1 MNNNSN
7 HGPLAGVRV
16 IDLTRYI
23 AGPYASQLLG
33 YLGAEVIKIEEPGT
47 GDPMRGI
54 SRFRQNG
61 LSAHFASGNAS
72 KKSVTLRLRSDEG
85 RRIFFEMLTHADV
98 VIENFR
104 PGVLARLGVDYPR
117 LREANPRIIFAS
129 ITGFG
134 QTGPWKAKAAYDLVA
149 QAAGGGMSLTGW
161 PGKPPVKMGVPIG
174 DLGAGVFAALA
185 VVSALYNR
193 QRTQLG
199 ESIDLSMLDVQLSL
213 LNYHAH
219 YFWASGKSP
228 EPEGDGHPNVVPYQS
243 FRTATGAIV
252 VAVYGDAFWPGFCKA
267 IAMVV
272 LVDDA
277 RFCSN
282 NLRCENKPALIDIL
296 EDKFLTCTSAFWLE
310 RLDAEGI
317 PTAPLNDVGEAL
329 ASPQALARNMVV
341 TVTGP
346 DNQEM
351 KLLGNPIKF
360 ASGDTT
366 PQAPPLL
373 GQHTAEVLRE
383 LLGYDAGRIEE
394 LRQAGVI

>member
-1 MNNNSN
+1 MGFR
-7 HGPLAGVRV
+7 HTLP
-16 IDLTRYI
+16 
-23 AGPYASQLLG
+23 
-33 YLGAEVIKIEEPGT
+33 AE
-47 GDPMRGI
+47 
-54 SRFRQNG
+54 
-61 LSAHFASGNAS
+61 
-72 KKSVTLRLRSDEG
+72 KSVTLRLRSDEG

-267 IAMVV
+267 IAMVE

>member
-1 MNNNSN
+1 
-7 HGPLAGVRV
+7 
-16 IDLTRYI
+16 
-23 AGPYASQLLG
+23 
-33 YLGAEVIKIEEPGT
+33 
-47 GDPMRGI
+47 
-54 SRFRQNG
+54 
-61 LSAHFASGNAS
+61 
-72 KKSVTLRLRSDEG
+72 
-85 RRIFFEMLTHADV
+85 MLTHADV

-267 IAMVV
+267 IAMVE